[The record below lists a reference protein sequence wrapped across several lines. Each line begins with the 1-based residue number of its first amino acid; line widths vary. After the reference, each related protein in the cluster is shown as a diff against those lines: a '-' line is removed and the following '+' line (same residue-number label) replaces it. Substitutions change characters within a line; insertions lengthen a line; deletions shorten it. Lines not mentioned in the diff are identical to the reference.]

1 MAVKDYREMYV
12 GTILTLIR
20 ETNNNNITR
29 EYLSTLSFDEL
40 KTLAEK
46 LQA

>member
-12 GTILTLIR
+12 STILTLSR
-20 ETNNNNITR
+20 KKNNNNITR

-40 KTLAEK
+40 KALAEK